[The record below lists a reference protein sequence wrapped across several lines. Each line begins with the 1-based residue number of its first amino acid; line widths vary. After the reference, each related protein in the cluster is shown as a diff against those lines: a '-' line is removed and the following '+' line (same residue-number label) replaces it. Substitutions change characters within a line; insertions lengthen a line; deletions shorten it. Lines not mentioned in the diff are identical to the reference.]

1 MILLLQ
7 TVNRSGLH
15 WTAVNRTLLSFCF
28 LVAKTIEAEF

>member
-15 WTAVNRTLLSFCF
+15 WTAVNRTLFEF
-28 LVAKTIEAEF
+28 LFPGGENY